1 MECVFYF
8 MFLGTFSMKSF
19 YLFHIIFSISRVQI
33 KPGKILWS
41 YAFLL
46 VGIAYVCGLFIDLT
60 GDSGLYAAIS
70 RQMVE
75 SGNWMNLK
83 INGVPYDQKPHLFFW
98 LAGLGIQLFGN
109 TNFAFKLFPFL
120 WALAGIYFT
129 CRLGRLIFSKEAG
142 KWAALIMATSQMTFL
157 YFFDFHT
164 DTVLYP
170 GVTLALWQLAAYL
183 KNNKSVHFILGFF
196 GVGLAMLAKGPVGA
210 VLPFFAALYYFFMKK
225 NYRQLFHYKWMLGVL
240 LALVVISPALIHL
253 YNNFGW
259 EGIRFYF
266 ITNNFGRISGEYA
279 GSSNDPFFYI
289 HTFFWAFLPWTVFTV
304 AAVVSSFKK
313 GFDMY
318 RPDAWTAYLLGS
330 TLVLLLI
337 LSLAK
342 GKAPN
347 YFFIALPVFS
357 VLAGDWIYSKLASP
371 GKSNQAI
378 LVLQRFVVGLVIL
391 IFGMAIYIN
400 TGNNNWLPVTLVAL
414 FLAAA
419 AFTFR
424 FQKNKLKRIVLISFV
439 LIATVNL
446 FLNASVIPHLYGY
459 QGARQALKIY
469 EDQHQKNDKLYNFE
483 LKEYELFFMAKDSVR
498 QIKDWNELY
507 NVMEH
512 PGTWVYTNEVKY
524 NDILKMDYNIDTV
537 YQVQCRG
544 MNRISLPFLIPETRK
559 ETLKS
564 NYLIKTR

>member
-1 MECVFYF
+1 M
-8 MFLGTFSMKSF
+8 LLITFSLKSF
-19 YLFHIIFSISRVQI
+19 YLFHKIFSVSRVQI
-33 KPGKILWS
+33 KPVKILWI

-70 RQMVE
+70 RQIVE

-83 INGVPYDQKPHLFFW
+83 INGVPYDQKPQLFFW

-109 TNFAFKLFPFL
+109 TNFAFKLFPFI

-129 CRLGRLIFSKEAG
+129 WHLGKLLYSAEAG
-142 KWAALIMATSQMTFL
+142 KWAALIMATAQMTFL

-164 DTVLYP
+164 DTVLYS

-196 GVGLAMLAKGPVGA
+196 GVGLAMLTKGPIGA
-210 VLPFFAALYYFFMKK
+210 VLPFFAVLYYFFMKK
-225 NYRQLFHYKWMLGVL
+225 DYKSLFHYKWILGVFIVL
-240 LALVVISPALIHL
+240 IVISPALIHL
-253 YNNFGW
+253 YRNFGW

-279 GSSNDPFFYI
+279 GSSTDPFFYV
-289 HTFFWAFLPWTVFTV
+289 HTFFWAFLPWTVFAV
-304 AAVVSSFKK
+304 AAVISSFKK
-313 GFDMY
+313 GFDMF

-330 TLVLLLI
+330 ALVLLVI

-347 YFFIALPVFS
+347 YFFIALPLFS
-357 VLAGDWIYSKLASP
+357 VLTGDWLSQKIGIP
-371 GKSNQAI
+371 GKTKQSI
-378 LVLQRFVVGLVIL
+378 LVLQWFVVGLIML
-391 IFGMAIYIN
+391 IFGMAVYIN
-400 TGNNNWLPVTLVAL
+400 TGNNNWLPVVLGIML
-414 FLAAA
+414 LLAAG
-419 AFTFR
+419 FTFR
-424 FQKNKLKRIVLISFV
+424 FQKDKLKRVILISFI
-439 LIATVNL
+439 LTGTVNL
-446 FLNASVIPHLYGY
+446 FLNASVILHLYSY

-469 EDQHQKNDKLYNFE
+469 EQQRQKNDKLYNFE
-483 LKEYELFFMAKDSVR
+483 LEEYELFFMANDSVR

-507 NVMEH
+507 KVMER

-524 NDILKMDYNIDTV
+524 NDIIQMDYNIDTV
-537 YQVQCRG
+537 YQIQCRG
-544 MNRISLPFLIPETRK
+544 MNRLSLPFLNPETRK
-559 ETLKS
+559 SALKS
-564 NYLIKTR
+564 NYLIRTR